1 MNGSFFDKIGVAD
14 MEKVHS
20 AVIGWVF
27 SDECK
32 ALTNQQKSDLLCS
45 LFGIKPDKEFNSFE
59 IKVEHHDIDV
69 LIVTDNDTCWV
80 IENKVKSSQH
90 SNQLDKY
97 YDIINGNPVTIGR
110 KTQIIEDYKALNKH
124 FCYLTLVN
132 EKPQCTNNV
141 WTNTTYQSFS
151 IALKDALENAN
162 RNNDS
167 IILNDYLCCITNLST
182 ALADFINNHQQYP
195 YVFVDG
201 PNKKKR
207 TGNYIA
213 ENGLETIFQKCFLS
227 HIKNK
232 TENYKFF
239 DISETHGVALAE
251 KKDVRSVK
259 GYKLG
264 IQFQNGSFKAQILNE
279 NLKADAFWNV
289 WGGIIK
295 KTEKGVEINNKL
307 FSDWNLNPSKQQK
320 GSYFSISKK
329 FPEWYSKSVNE
340 IVSDWDAMYNECI
353 KVLNEL
359 EKVIGCTA
367 SHMRER

>member
-20 AVIGWVF
+20 AVIGWIF

-32 ALTNQQKSDLLCS
+32 ALTNQQKSELLCS
-45 LFGIKPDKEFNSFE
+45 LFNVRSVQAFNSFE
-59 IKVEHHDIDV
+59 VKVEHHDIDI
-69 LIVTDNDTCWV
+69 LIITDNDTCWV

-97 YDIINGNPVTIGR
+97 YDIINGIPVKIGR
-110 KTQIIEDYKALNKH
+110 KTHIIEDYKALNKH

-132 EKPQCTNNV
+132 EQPQCINNV
-141 WTNTTYQSFS
+141 WVNTTYKDFS
-151 IALKDALENAN
+151 KALKDALFNVN
-162 RNNDS
+162 PNDDY
-167 IILNDYLCCITNLST
+167 IILKEYLCCITNLAK
-182 ALADFINNHQQYP
+182 ALDDFINNHQQYP
-195 YVFVDG
+195 YVFVDR

-213 ENGLETIFQKCFLS
+213 DNGLETIFQKCFLT
-227 HIKNK
+227 HIKNQ
-232 TENYKFF
+232 TENYKVF

-279 NLKADAFWNV
+279 NSKADAFWNV
-289 WGGIIK
+289 WGEKIK
-295 KTEKGVEINNKL
+295 KTENGVEINKKL
-307 FSDWNLNPSKQQK
+307 FSDWSYNPSKSQK
-320 GSYFSISKK
+320 GSYFSISKRI
-329 FPEWYSKSVNE
+329 PNWYSKSANE

-353 KVLNEL
+353 KVLSEL
-359 EKVIGCTA
+359 GKVI
-367 SHMRER
+367 